1 MNTSRVEGDHSALKK
16 HLKVSTMDLW
26 DVCNKIELALL
37 NYVAELR
44 AAIGGL
50 PLKCGMII

>member
-1 MNTSRVEGDHSALKK
+1 
-16 HLKVSTMDLW
+16 MDLW

-37 NYVAELR
+37 NSVAELR

-50 PLKCGMII
+50 PLKCGMIIWTIVLPEWFISSQDMRW